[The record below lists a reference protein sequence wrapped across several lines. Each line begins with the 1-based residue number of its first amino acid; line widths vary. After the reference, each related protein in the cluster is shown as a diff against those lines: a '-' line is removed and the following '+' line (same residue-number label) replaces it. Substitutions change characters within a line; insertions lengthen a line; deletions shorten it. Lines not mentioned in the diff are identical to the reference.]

1 MLTSTQRMQ
10 FDYWKGFAGFV
21 AREGRIVR
29 ATAPPYPQNFLVV
42 ARLGKIGSCRFAL
55 EAAMHT
61 RDGQIRAALE
71 LKGEERDTAYCFDRL
86 RRDGDAIEDE
96 VGGKLV
102 WHEPVGRRRRSIQRL
117 RTADVW
123 SRAGRPEQYGW
134 LLDSVE
140 AMHRILAPRIEGLRT
155 PL

>member
-10 FDYWKGFAGFV
+10 LDYWTGFAAFV
-21 AREGRIVR
+21 AREGRTVR

-42 ARLGKIGSCRFAL
+42 ARLGKIGTCRFAL
-55 EAAMHT
+55 ETAMNT

-71 LKGEERDTAYCFDRL
+71 LKGETEDTAYCFDRL
-86 RRDGDAIEDE
+86 RRDGHAIEAE

-117 RTADVW
+117 LTADVW
-123 SRAGRPEQYGW
+123 SRAARPEQYGW
-134 LLDSVE
+134 LLDAVE
-140 AMHRILAPRIEGLRT
+140 AMHRILELRIEGLRAR
-155 PL
+155 L

>member
-1 MLTSTQRMQ
+1 MQ
-10 FDYWKGFAGFV
+10 FDYWTGFAEFV

-42 ARLGKIGSCRFAL
+42 ARLGKICSCRFAL

-71 LKGEERDTAYCFDRL
+71 LKGKVEDTAYCFDRL
-86 RRDGDAIEDE
+86 RRDGDAIEEE
-96 VGGKLV
+96 VGSKLV
-102 WHEPVGRRRRSIQRL
+102 WREPVGKQRKSMQRL
-117 RTADVW
+117 VTADVW
-123 SRAGRPEQYGW
+123 SRAGRPKQYRW

-140 AMHRILAPRIEGLRT
+140 AMYRTLVPRIGGMRAPR
-155 PL
+155 